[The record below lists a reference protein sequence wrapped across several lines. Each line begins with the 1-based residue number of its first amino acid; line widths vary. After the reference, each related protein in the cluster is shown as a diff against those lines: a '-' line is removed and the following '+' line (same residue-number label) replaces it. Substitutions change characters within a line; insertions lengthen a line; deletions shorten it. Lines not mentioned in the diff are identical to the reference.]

1 MNHKE
6 RIDAVMNH
14 QPVDRTPF
22 ALVDGGAWV
31 SKQENKT
38 YRELYHL
45 PDGGASIIADYMDRI
60 DTDLISGVSG
70 AFTAPLN
77 AFGCPIEIDTAGSP
91 VNTKSY
97 ITDLTAELAKI
108 DKSKIRET
116 LLANDYFC
124 CMLNQCENIKKIAGD
139 DKYVFVDIAGP
150 FTNACVMRD
159 TSNYMLDMMRNKE
172 QAKELLDIGTEICVQ
187 VLQML
192 REKGAD
198 IAFIA
203 EPCSSG
209 TMISPKMFK
218 DMVIPRLKEVME
230 RTDFKYYICHVCGG
244 SGKRVTPLKEAGFN
258 AFSCDYAV
266 DLAQALTD
274 GDNQLVIYGNINPA
288 GSLLFD
294 TAEDVYNEAVER
306 IKTADG
312 RGFILAPGCDMVCD
326 APFENVLAMS
336 RACKDLAKQ

>member
-14 QPVDRTPF
+14 QPTDRVPF

-31 SKQENKT
+31 SKHENKS

-45 PDGGASIIADYMDRI
+45 PDGGASIIADYMDKF
-60 DTDLISGVSG
+60 DTDMISGVSG

-77 AFGCPIEIDTAGSP
+77 AFGSPIDIDNPGNP

-97 ITDLTAELAKI
+97 ITDLEAEVERLESLDIK
-108 DKSKIRET
+108 ET

-150 FTNACVMRD
+150 FTNACVMRE
-159 TSNYMLDMMRNKE
+159 TELYMLDIMKNKE
-172 QAKELLDIGTEICVQ
+172 LAARLLNIGTEICIQ
-187 VLQML
+187 VLKML

-218 DMVIPRLKEVME
+218 DMVIPKLKEVMDA
-230 RTDFKYYICHVCGG
+230 TDFKYYICHVCGG
-244 SGKRVTPLKEAGFN
+244 SGKRVTPLRDAGFN

-266 DLAQALTD
+266 DLDTALTE
-274 GDNQLVIYGNINPA
+274 GDNKLVIYGNLNPA
-288 GSLLFD
+288 GALLFD

-306 IKTADG
+306 IKTANG
-312 RGFILAPGCDMVCD
+312 RGYIVAPGCDMVCD

-336 RACKDLAKQ
+336 RACKDMA

>member
-31 SKQENKT
+31 SKNENLS

-45 PDGGASIIADYMDRI
+45 PDNGASLIVKHMEEF
-60 DTDLISGVSG
+60 DTDLISGVNG

-77 AFGCPIEIDTAGSP
+77 AFGSPIDIDHPGSP

-97 ITDLTAELAKI
+97 IKDLEAEVARLESI
-108 DKSKIRET
+108 DIRET
-116 LLANDYFC
+116 LLANDYFQ
-124 CMLNQCENIKKIAGD
+124 CMLGQCENIKKLAGD
-139 DKYVFVDIAGP
+139 DKYLIVDIAGP
-150 FTNACVMRD
+150 FTNACVMRE
-159 TSNYMLDMMRNKE
+159 TELFMLDIMKNKE
-172 QAKELLDIGTEICVQ
+172 LAIKLLDIGTEICIN
-187 VLQML
+187 VLQLL
-192 REKGAD
+192 RERGAD

-218 DMVIPRLKEVME
+218 DWVIPRLKQVMDA
-230 RTDFKYYICHVCGG
+230 TDFKYYICHVCGG
-244 SGKRVTPLKEAGFN
+244 SGKRVKPLMEAGFN

-266 DLAQALTD
+266 DLDQALIDAD
-274 GDNQLVIYGNINPA
+274 GKMVIYGNINPA
-288 GSLLFD
+288 GAMLFD
-294 TAEDVYNEAVER
+294 EPEDVYKEAEER
-306 IKTADG
+306 IKTAAG
-312 RGFILAPGCDMVCD
+312 RGYIMAPGCDMVCD
-326 APFENVLAMS
+326 APFENVMAMPK
-336 RACKDLAKQ
+336 ACKELA

>member
-31 SKQENKT
+31 SKQENKS

-77 AFGCPIEIDTAGSP
+77 AFGCPIDIDHPGNP

-97 ITDLTAELAKI
+97 ITDLTAELEKI
-108 DKSKIRET
+108 DISRIKET
-116 LLANDYFC
+116 LLANDYFQ

-139 DKYVFVDIAGP
+139 EKYVFVDIAGP
-150 FTNACVMRD
+150 FTNACVMRE
-159 TSNYMLDMMRNKE
+159 TELFMLDIMKNKDL
-172 QAKELLDIGTEICVQ
+172 AIKLLDIGTEICVQ
-187 VLQML
+187 VLRLL

-218 DMVIPRLKEVME
+218 DIVVPRLQEVME

-244 SGKRVTPLKEAGFN
+244 SGKRVIPLKEAGFN

-266 DLAQALTD
+266 DLDQALIDSD
-274 GDNQLVIYGNINPA
+274 GAFTIYGNINPA

-306 IKTADG
+306 IRIADG
-312 RGFILAPGCDMVCD
+312 RSYILAPGCDMVCD

-336 RACKDLAKQ
+336 RACKDMAK

>member
-31 SKQENKT
+31 SKHTNLS

-45 PDGGASIIADYMDRI
+45 PDNGASIIVEQMKVF
-60 DTDLISGVSG
+60 DTDLISGVNG

-77 AFGCPIEIDTAGSP
+77 AFGCPIDIDHPGNP
-91 VNTKSY
+91 VNTKEY
-97 ITDLTAELAKI
+97 MTDIVEDLKAL
-108 DKSKIRET
+108 DKSKICET
-116 LLANDYFC
+116 LLANDYFQ
-124 CMLNQCENIKKIAGD
+124 CMLSQCENIKKLAGD
-139 DKYVFVDIAGP
+139 DKYLIVDIAGP
-150 FTNACVMRD
+150 FTNACVMRG
-159 TSNYMLDMMRNKE
+159 TAEYMMDLIRNKE
-172 QAKELLDIGTEICVQ
+172 AAAELLDFGTEICVQ
-187 VLQML
+187 VLSML

-218 DMVIPRLKEVME
+218 SLVIPKLTEVKE

-244 SGKRVTPLKEAGFN
+244 SGKRVTPLMEAGFN

-266 DLAQALTD
+266 DLDQALIDAD
-274 GDNQLVIYGNINPA
+274 GKMVIYGNINPA
-288 GSLLFD
+288 GSMLFD
-294 TAEDVYNEAVER
+294 EPEDVYKEAEER
-306 IKTADG
+306 IKTAAG
-312 RGFILAPGCDMVCD
+312 RGYIMAPGCDMVCD
-326 APFENVLAMS
+326 APFDNVMAMPK
-336 RACKDLAKQ
+336 ACKELA